1 MKNDLRKYDKTY
13 QASRIVLTPLFKMAY
28 RPMILN
34 KENIPKNGPAILC
47 GNHLHVWDQVPVICS
62 TDRVIHWM
70 AKKEYFESKLAW
82 MYKLTGCIPVDRE
95 GDASIAKNSAEEY
108 LKDGAVVGI
117 FPEGTRNQYQVAKN
131 KLDELYSLYP
141 FLKNGDGNNIK
152 SDEIAKLF
160 EQKKMLLERMQQQ
173 EQVYSDKG
181 VVINKED
188 ELLTFH
194 FGAVSMA
201 RKTDAFVVP
210 FAVNGNYKMN
220 NDNLI
225 VNFGEA
231 YKVESD
237 DLEFEKDKLQKKVAV
252 LIKENKKFT
261 RKR

>member
-1 MKNDLRKYDKTY
+1 MKN
-13 QASRIVLTPLFKMAY
+13 
-28 RPMILN
+28 
-34 KENIPKNGPAILC
+34 E
-47 GNHLHVWDQVPVICS
+47 
-62 TDRVIHWM
+62 
-70 AKKEYFESKLAW
+70 
-82 MYKLTGCIPVDRE
+82 
-95 GDASIAKNSAEEY
+95 
-108 LKDGAVVGI
+108 
-117 FPEGTRNQYQVAKN
+117 
-131 KLDELYSLYP
+131 
-141 FLKNGDGNNIK
+141 DGNNIK

>member
-1 MKNDLRKYDKTY
+1 MKDDLKKYDKTY

-28 RPMILN
+28 HPMILN
-34 KENIPKNGPAILC
+34 KENIPTDGPAILC

-62 TDRVIHWM
+62 TNRVIHWM

-95 GDASIAKNSAEEY
+95 GNASIAKSVAEEY
-108 LKDGAVVGI
+108 LEDGAVIGI

-141 FLKNGDGNNIK
+141 FLKTVDGNDIK

-160 EQKKMLLERMQQQ
+160 EQKKLLLERMKQQ
-173 EQVYSDKG
+173 EDAYLNKG
-181 VVINKED
+181 IIVNKDD
-188 ELLTFH
+188 ELLSFH

-201 RKTDAFVVP
+201 RKTGASLVP
-210 FAVNGNYKMN
+210 FAVNGNYKINN
-220 NDNLI
+220 NDLI
-225 VNFGEA
+225 VNFGES

-237 DLEFEKDKLQKKVAV
+237 NLEFEKDRLQKKVAV